1 MRFQDQQ
8 YEQRM
13 IVDAERG
20 RRPRFNPHFTIWVAI
35 PIILGSLFVLY
46 YATQAIGWIHDHWPS
61 AEPWVIVAA
70 IVGAIGLL
78 ARPIWKMYRALH
90 EHHQNALDRVVWR
103 DVAKETQYLLEEARK
118 QGHGVKISGNA
129 NSPFPSIEILP
140 LVRAVARQREQVS
153 ISEADEEAQLAL
165 PAPRK
170 LPEYVAYEDVK
181 PYIPQGHALLGV
193 SETGIESCD
202 FGDLMTMMI
211 CGGSNSGKS
220 NTVALK
226 IDEAVHL
233 GRNIGIICIDPH
245 ARKPDSLWNK
255 IKVYADRFLMPVAY
269 KEEQMLAAL
278 EWFLE
283 EYERRLEQGYG
294 DTDIL
299 LVVDEVQHITRF
311 SEDVTKLLKKIAAI
325 CGQEARGFGM
335 FGWFISQNAVG
346 LPWLRNVV
354 LTVIVHKMLQM
365 NDRLLALNG
374 DPKLARSMDNWPRHG
389 RIAVY
394 SINLEGFRV
403 CQMAAFKAPQLA
415 PSASVYQD
423 TTEVD
428 LQAQTVEAGA
438 GVLEEMETLR
448 PNPLHT
454 AASPTFRAE
463 TPRRSAET
471 LSRSG
476 NEAPFEADADDH
488 KIIPLRA
495 SENPGEPGSKKKIQS
510 ASDVPEETKKIIVRM
525 AKKMP
530 LREIAPLVGL
540 GGDYYPI
547 FKQVCQELGIKQ
559 QPQKGADES
568 EAL

>member
-1 MRFQDQQ
+1 MRYQDQ
-8 YEQRM
+8 YSEQRF
-13 IVDAERG
+13 VEAHPP
-20 RRPRFNPHFTIWVAI
+20 RRSRFNPHFTIWVAI
-35 PIILGSLFVLY
+35 PIVLGSLFLLY
-46 YATQAIGWIHDHWPS
+46 YATQAIGWMHEHWGS
-61 AEPWVIVAA
+61 VQPWAIVAA
-70 IVGAIGLL
+70 IAGAIGLL

-103 DVAKETQYLLEEARK
+103 DVAKETQYLLQEARK
-118 QGHGVKISGNA
+118 RGDGVKISGNA
-129 NSPFPSIEILP
+129 NGAFPSIEILP
-140 LVRAVARQREQVS
+140 LVAAATRQREQVS
-153 ISEADEEAQLAL
+153 ISAADEEAVLAL

-181 PYIPQGHALLGV
+181 PYIPKGHALLGV

-226 IDEAVHL
+226 IDEAIHL

-311 SEDVTKLLKKIAAI
+311 SEEVTKLLKKISAI
-325 CGQEARGFGM
+325 CGQESRGFGM

-365 NDRLLALNG
+365 NDRLLAVNG
-374 DPKLARSMDNWPRHG
+374 NGPLARSMDNWPKHG
-389 RIAVY
+389 RVAVY

-415 PSASVYQD
+415 PPADPRAVYQD

-428 LQAQTVEAGA
+428 LNARVVQAG
-438 GVLEEMETLR
+438 GLEEMEELQPKTQ
-448 PNPLHT
+448 P
-454 AASPTFRAE
+454 ASPVFRAE
-463 TPRRSAET
+463 TPRRNAET

-476 NEAPFEADADDH
+476 DETAFEADADDH

-495 SENPGEPGSKKKIQS
+495 SENLGELSSKKKIQS
-510 ASDVPEETKKIIVRM
+510 ASDVSVETKKIIVRM
-525 AKKMP
+525 HKKGIP
-530 LREIAPLVGL
+530 HRDIAPLVGL
-540 GGDYYPI
+540 GGELYNI
-547 FKQVCQELGIKQ
+547 FKEVCQELGIKQ
-559 QPQKGADES
+559 QLQKGADES

>member
-1 MRFQDQQ
+1 MRYQDQQ

-13 IVDAERG
+13 IVDAERV
-20 RRPRFNPHFTIWVAI
+20 RRSRFNPHFTIWVAI
-35 PIILGSLFVLY
+35 PVILGSLFLLY
-46 YATQAIGWIHDHWPS
+46 YAAQVIGWIHDHWSS

-90 EHHQNALDRVVWR
+90 THHQDALDRVVWR
-103 DVAKETQYLLEEARK
+103 DVAKETQFLLQEARK

-129 NSPFPSIEILP
+129 NGQFPSIEILP
-140 LVRAVARQREQVS
+140 LVQMAARRREQVS
-153 ISEADEEAQLAL
+153 ISEADETQLAL

-181 PYIPQGHALLGV
+181 PYIPQGHALLGI

-278 EWFLE
+278 GWFLE

-374 DPKLARSMDNWPRHG
+374 DPKLARSMDTWPKHG

-415 PSASVYQD
+415 PPADPRSVYQD

-428 LQAQTVEAGA
+428 LDARVVQAG
-438 GVLEEMETLR
+438 GLEEMEELQPKTQ
-448 PNPLHT
+448 P
-454 AASPTFRAE
+454 ASSAFRAE

-471 LSRSG
+471 LSRSSD
-476 NEAPFEADADDH
+476 ETPFEADADDH

-495 SENPGEPGSKKKIQS
+495 SENLGEPSSKKKIQS
-510 ASDVPEETKKIIVRM
+510 ASDVSDETKKIILRM
-525 AKKMP
+525 AKKMA

-547 FKQVCQELGIKQ
+547 FKDVCKELGIKP